1 MKALG
6 VGFVMRKAAANIKP
20 TVTIL
25 NNGNEWTLKMVSTL
39 KSSETTF
46 VDGVEFDES
55 TLDGRKSKTTIR
67 TAGAGADKLVQEQKD
82 ASSGALV
89 TTIMREVVGEQLVQV
104 I

>member
-6 VGFVMRKAAANIKP
+6 VGFVTRKAAANIKP

-67 TAGAGADKLVQEQKD
+67 TAGADKLVQEQKD

-89 TTIMREVVGEQLVQV
+89 TTVMREVVGEQLVQV